1 MKKLRKKIILGVIA
15 SVTAVFA
22 LTILFIYLS
31 MMWSDSQRADSLT
44 ALIADHNGKLPAFSE
59 YVNSGQDEKLRLYR
73 YNEESPYRLRYFT
86 VFYDENNEISKV
98 DIEHIAAVNEN
109 AASQLAET
117 VREYNQTVGYYENY
131 RYRCSDD
138 GKAVIMLDNSD
149 DIADVGIVTLIITL
163 ISVFFII
170 MITIVFYFLSRII
183 VKPFEE
189 NQRMQKQFITDASHE
204 LKTPL
209 AIISANAEV
218 LAYKTGEN
226 EWIDNITTQV
236 DRVSGLVNELLTLN
250 RLEEVEEISDIE
262 PVDLTAMIR
271 RSYTDFA
278 EVFRSKNVTMTE
290 DIEPDLMYNGNAAQL
305 ERLISVLIEN
315 ASKYVLDNG
324 EIKVTLKK
332 DIRCTRFSVF
342 NTCEID
348 PETDYTHLFDRFY
361 RPDSSRTS
369 STGGHGIGLSI
380 AKRIVILHGGSIE
393 ALPSDHGLS
402 FNVKLSN
409 KLTAKKPLK

>member
-22 LTILFIYLS
+22 LTVLLIYLS
-31 MMWSDSQRADSLT
+31 MMWSAAQRADSLT

-59 YVNSGQDEKLRLYR
+59 FINSEQNEKLRLYR

-109 AASQLAET
+109 AAAQLAET
-117 VREYNQTVGYYENY
+117 VREYDKSVGYHDDY
-131 RYRCSDD
+131 RFRCSDS

-149 DIADVGIVTLIITL
+149 DLADVGMVTLIITL

-226 EWIDNITTQV
+226 EWIDGQ
-236 DRVSGLVNELLTLN
+236 
-250 RLEEVEEISDIE
+250 
-262 PVDLTAMIR
+262 
-271 RSYTDFA
+271 
-278 EVFRSKNVTMTE
+278 
-290 DIEPDLMYNGNAAQL
+290 
-305 ERLISVLIEN
+305 
-315 ASKYVLDNG
+315 
-324 EIKVTLKK
+324 
-332 DIRCTRFSVF
+332 
-342 NTCEID
+342 
-348 PETDYTHLFDRFY
+348 
-361 RPDSSRTS
+361 
-369 STGGHGIGLSI
+369 
-380 AKRIVILHGGSIE
+380 
-393 ALPSDHGLS
+393 
-402 FNVKLSN
+402 
-409 KLTAKKPLK
+409 

>member
-22 LTILFIYLS
+22 LTVLLIYLS
-31 MMWSDSQRADSLT
+31 MMWSAAQRADSLT
-44 ALIADHNGKLPAFSE
+44 ALIESHNGKLPAFSE
-59 YVNSGQDEKLRLYR
+59 FINSEQNEKLRLYR

-86 VFYDENNEISKV
+86 VFYDENREISKI

-117 VREYNQTVGYYENY
+117 VREYNKSVGYHDDY
-131 RYRCSDD
+131 RFRCSDS

-149 DIADVGIVTLIITL
+149 DLADVRMVTLIITL

-250 RLEEVEEISDIE
+250 RLEEVEEISGIE
-262 PVDLTAMIR
+262 ALDLSELIKHTCE
-271 RSYTDFA
+271 SFT
-278 EVFRSKNVTMTE
+278 EVFRNKKVTLTKDLE
-290 DIEPDLMYNGNAAQL
+290 SNLMYNGNPSQL
-305 ERLISVLIEN
+305 ERLISVLVEN
-315 ASKYVLDNG
+315 ASKYASDNG
-324 EIKVTLKK
+324 EVKIILNK
-332 DIRCTRFSVF
+332 DLRYTNLTVF

-348 PETDYTHLFDRFY
+348 PKTDYTHLFDRFY
-361 RPDSSRTS
+361 RPDASRTS
-369 STGGHGIGLSI
+369 ATGGHGIGLSI
-380 AKRIVILHGGSIE
+380 AKRIVTLHGGTIE
-393 ALPSDHGLS
+393 AVPSENGL
-402 FNVKLSN
+402 FFYIKLSN
-409 KLTAKKPLK
+409 KLKSK

>member
-22 LTILFIYLS
+22 LTVLLIYLS
-31 MMWSDSQRADSLT
+31 MMWSAAQRADSLT
-44 ALIADHNGKLPAFSE
+44 ALIESHNGKLPAFSE
-59 YVNSGQDEKLRLYR
+59 FINSEQNEKLRLYR

-86 VFYDENNEISKV
+86 VFYDENREISKI

-109 AASQLAET
+109 AAAQLAET

-149 DIADVGIVTLIITL
+149 DLADVGMVTLIITL

-250 RLEEVEEISDIE
+250 RLEEVEEISGIE
-262 PVDLTAMIR
+262 ALDLSELIKHTCE
-271 RSYTDFA
+271 SFT
-278 EVFRSKNVTMTE
+278 EVFRNKKVTLTKDLE
-290 DIEPDLMYNGNAAQL
+290 SNLMYNGNPSQL
-305 ERLISVLIEN
+305 ERLISVLVEN
-315 ASKYVLDNG
+315 ASKYASDNG
-324 EIKVTLKK
+324 EVKIILNK
-332 DIRCTRFSVF
+332 DLRYTYLTVF

-348 PETDYTHLFDRFY
+348 PKTDYTHLFDRFY
-361 RPDSSRTS
+361 RPDASRTS
-369 STGGHGIGLSI
+369 ATGGHGIGLSI
-380 AKRIVILHGGSIE
+380 AKRIVILHGGTIE
-393 ALPSDHGLS
+393 AVPSENGL
-402 FNVKLSN
+402 FFYIKLSN
-409 KLTAKKPLK
+409 KLKIK

>member
-22 LTILFIYLS
+22 LTVLLIYLS
-31 MMWSDSQRADSLT
+31 MMWSAAQRADSLT

-86 VFYDENNEISKV
+86 VFYDENREISKI

-109 AASQLAET
+109 AAAQLAET

-149 DIADVGIVTLIITL
+149 DLADVGMVTLIITL

-250 RLEEVEEISDIE
+250 RLEEVEEISGIE
-262 PVDLTAMIR
+262 ALNLSELIKHTCE
-271 RSYTDFA
+271 SFT
-278 EVFRSKNVTMTE
+278 EVFRNKKVTLTKDLE
-290 DIEPDLMYNGNAAQL
+290 SNLMYNGNPSQL
-305 ERLISVLIEN
+305 ERLISVLVEN
-315 ASKYVLDNG
+315 ASKYASDNG
-324 EIKVTLKK
+324 EVKIILNK
-332 DIRCTRFSVF
+332 DIRYTNLTVF

-348 PETDYTHLFDRFY
+348 PKTDYTHLFDRFY
-361 RPDSSRTS
+361 RPDASRTS
-369 STGGHGIGLSI
+369 ATGGHGIGLSI
-380 AKRIVILHGGSIE
+380 AKRIVTLHGGTIE
-393 ALPSDHGLS
+393 AVPSENGL
-402 FNVKLSN
+402 FFYIKLSN
-409 KLTAKKPLK
+409 KLKSK

>member
-22 LTILFIYLS
+22 LTVLLIYLS
-31 MMWSDSQRADSLT
+31 MMWSAAQRADSLT
-44 ALIADHNGKLPAFSE
+44 ALIESHNGKLPAFSE
-59 YVNSGQDEKLRLYR
+59 FINSEQNEKLRLYR

-86 VFYDENNEISKV
+86 VFYDENREISKI

-109 AASQLAET
+109 SAAQLAET

-149 DIADVGIVTLIITL
+149 DLADVGMVTLIITL

-218 LAYKTGEN
+218 FAYKTGEN

-250 RLEEVEEISDIE
+250 RLEEVEEISGIE
-262 PVDLTAMIR
+262 ALDLSELIKHTCE
-271 RSYTDFA
+271 SFT
-278 EVFRSKNVTMTE
+278 EVFRNKKVTLTKDLE
-290 DIEPDLMYNGNAAQL
+290 SNLMYNGNPSQL
-305 ERLISVLIEN
+305 ERLISVLVEN
-315 ASKYVLDNG
+315 ASKYASDNG
-324 EIKVTLKK
+324 EVKIILNK
-332 DIRCTRFSVF
+332 DLRYTYLTVF

-348 PETDYTHLFDRFY
+348 PKTDYTHLFDRFY
-361 RPDSSRTS
+361 RPDASRTS
-369 STGGHGIGLSI
+369 ATGGHGIGLSI
-380 AKRIVILHGGSIE
+380 AKRIVILHGGTIE
-393 ALPSDHGLS
+393 AVPSENGL
-402 FNVKLSN
+402 FFYIKLSN
-409 KLTAKKPLK
+409 KLKIK

>member
-22 LTILFIYLS
+22 LTVLLIYLS
-31 MMWSDSQRADSLT
+31 MMWSAAQRADSLT

-59 YVNSGQDEKLRLYR
+59 FINSEQNEKLRLYR

-109 AASQLAET
+109 AAAQLAET
-117 VREYNQTVGYYENY
+117 VREYDKSVGYHDDY
-131 RYRCSDD
+131 RFRCSDS

-149 DIADVGIVTLIITL
+149 DLADVGMVTLIITL

-250 RLEEVEEISDIE
+250 RLEEVEEISGIE
-262 PVDLTAMIR
+262 ALDLSELIKHTCE
-271 RSYTDFA
+271 SFT
-278 EVFRSKNVTMTE
+278 EVFRNKKVTLTKDLE
-290 DIEPDLMYNGNAAQL
+290 SNLMYNGNPSQL

-315 ASKYVLDNG
+315 ASKYASDNG
-324 EIKVTLKK
+324 EVKIILNK
-332 DIRCTRFSVF
+332 DLRYTYLTVF

-348 PETDYTHLFDRFY
+348 PKTDYTHLFDRFY
-361 RPDSSRTS
+361 RPDASRTS
-369 STGGHGIGLSI
+369 ATGGHGIGLSI
-380 AKRIVILHGGSIE
+380 AKRIVILHGGTIE
-393 ALPSDHGLS
+393 AVPSENGL
-402 FNVKLSN
+402 FFYIKLSN
-409 KLTAKKPLK
+409 KLKIK